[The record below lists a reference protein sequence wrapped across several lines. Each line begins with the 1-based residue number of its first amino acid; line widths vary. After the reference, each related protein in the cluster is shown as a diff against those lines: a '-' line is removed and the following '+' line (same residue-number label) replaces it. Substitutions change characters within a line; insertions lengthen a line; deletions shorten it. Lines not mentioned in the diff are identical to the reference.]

1 MKQPRENKPAAPTRE
16 KKQATLF
23 LAVLPIIVMMALL
36 GIGFV
41 TFDLPAEPMII
52 TAAIVAGIVA
62 IYLGYTYD
70 DIMHS
75 VSEKIAKVMPAL
87 LILITVGFMIGAW
100 MAGGTIPMIIYYGLE
115 IISPQ
120 FLYVTA
126 LIVTSLVAVATGT
139 SWGAAGT
146 IGVAF
151 MGVALGMDGVNIA
164 IVAGA
169 VVSGAYFG
177 DKLSP
182 LSDTT
187 NLAAAATQVNL
198 FEHIRHLLYTTVPSW
213 ITAAVVFTVVGLQID
228 APAGITSPKV
238 AEINSALSSGFTWNL
253 WLLVP
258 VLVVLVGS
266 MLKKPTIPVM
276 LLASAL
282 AMINALVFQG
292 ISVAD
297 TVGSV
302 VGGFDVSM
310 ITGAGFDAETVVSDI
325 PTLLNRGGMSS
336 MMGTLLIAF
345 CAIAFAGVISVTKSL
360 DLIIN
365 KLLSLA
371 KSTGSLILAT
381 IAIGVTTIATTCNG
395 QISILMPGEL
405 LRGAYIQR
413 GLHPKN
419 LGRTVEDSATIIEPI
434 LPWTAAGAYMA
445 GTLGVA
451 TLDYLPWAILCWTG
465 IIFATIWGF
474 TGFGIAKLSPEE
486 QAVMLAEIDAETTA
500 APTAEPEPVA

>member
-1 MKQPRENKPAAPTRE
+1 MKTHPRE
-16 KKQATLF
+16 KKEAKLF
-23 LAVLPIIVMMALL
+23 LAILPIIVMMALL
-36 GIGFV
+36 GIGYIAA
-41 TFDLPAEPMII
+41 DLPAEPMII
-52 TAAIVAGIVA
+52 IAAVVAGLVA
-62 IYLGYTYD
+62 IYLGFTYD
-70 DIMHS
+70 DIMRS

-115 IISPQ
+115 VISPQ
-120 FLYVTA
+120 FLYLTA
-126 LIVTSLVAVATGT
+126 LIVTSLVAIATGT

-151 MGVALGMDGVNIA
+151 MGVALGMDGVNLA
-164 IVAGA
+164 VVAGA

-198 FEHIRHLLYTTVPSW
+198 FEHIKHLLFTTVPSW
-213 ITAAVVFTVVGLQID
+213 LAAAVVCLVMGLQVQ
-228 APAGITSPKV
+228 APGDIGSAKV
-238 AEINSALSSGFTWNL
+238 DEINSALNAGFHWNL
-253 WLLVP
+253 WLLIP
-258 VLVVLVGS
+258 VIIVLAGS
-266 MLKKPTIPVM
+266 MMKKPTIPVM
-276 LLASAL
+276 LLASAV

-292 ISVAD
+292 ISLAD
-297 TVGSV
+297 TVSSV
-302 VGGFDVSM
+302 VGGFDISM
-310 ITGAGFDAETVVSDI
+310 ITGSGFDAETVTSDI

-345 CAIAFAGVISVTKSL
+345 CAISFAGVISVTKSL

-365 KLLSLA
+365 KLLALA
-371 KSTGSLILAT
+371 KNTGSLILST
-381 IAIGVTTIATTCNG
+381 IAIGITTIATTCNG

-405 LRGAYIQR
+405 LRGAYIKR

-451 TLDYLPWAILCWTG
+451 TLEYLPWATLCWTG

-486 QAVMLAEIDAETTA
+486 QAVMLAELDEESEAVTA
-500 APTAEPEPVA
+500 